1 MQTSI
6 IFAIVAIVAALV
18 LFVVISYVKTS
29 PAVAYIVSGLSK
41 KPKVLIGTGGFRIP
55 FFQKLDKI
63 YLGQITVDVRTNTP
77 VPTSDFID
85 VMIDSVAK
93 VRILPTPE
101 GIQLAS
107 ANFLNMSSDQIAAQ
121 VQDVLQ
127 GNMREIVGTLDLR
140 SLNTDRD
147 GFSKQIAEKAKVDME
162 ALGIEILACNIQNIT
177 DKQGLIQ
184 ALGADNVYKI
194 KKDASINKAQAEKDV
209 AIAEAQAKKEANDA
223 RVLAETEIAERNN
236 ELVIKQA
243 ELKKESD
250 IKRAE
255 SDAAYEI
262 QKQEQMKVVNVKT
275 VEAEAAKKQ
284 TAAEKQKA
292 INTATV
298 EAEIEKAARIAELE
312 ERNIAI
318 RERQLSAEVNKQADA
333 AKYER
338 EVQAA
343 AELEQR
349 KRKAEAETYEA
360 EQRAKAK
367 RAEAEALKY
376 AMEQEAAG
384 IEAKG
389 KAEAV
394 AIQAKLT
401 AEAEGIKAK
410 GEAEA
415 KAMDKKAEAFKKY
428 NAAAMASMVVEVL
441 PAVAKSVA
449 EPLSAIKDVHVY
461 GTTGE
466 EASGMSGNVPVLIKK
481 TFDVVKQTTGTDL
494 STILENGSAVAAD
507 VTVEK

>member
-1 MQTSI
+1 MNTSI
-6 IFAIVAIVAALV
+6 IFAIVALVAVIV
-18 LFVVISYVKTS
+18 LFVVFSYVKTS
-29 PAVAYIVSGLSK
+29 PAIAYIISGLSK

-63 YLGQITVDVRTNTP
+63 YLGQVTVDIRTNTP
-77 VPTSDFID
+77 VPTADFID
-85 VMIDSVAK
+85 VMIDAVAK
-93 VRILPTPE
+93 VRILPTPD
-101 GIQLAS
+101 GIQKAA
-107 ANFLNMSSDQIAAQ
+107 ANFLNMGPEQVAHQ

-194 KKDASINKAQAEKDV
+194 KKDASINKAQAEKDIAV
-209 AIAEAQAKKEANDA
+209 AEAQAKKESNDA
-223 RVLAETEIAERNN
+223 RVLAETEIAEKNN
-236 ELVIKQA
+236 QLAIKKADLKKAEDTKQA
-243 ELKKESD
+243 E
-250 IKRAE
+250 A
-255 SDAAYEI
+255 DAAYKI
-262 QKQEQMKVVNVKT
+262 QEAEQQRIVNVKT
-275 VEAEAAKKQ
+275 VEAEAARKQ
-284 TAAEKQKA
+284 VAAERQKS
-292 INTATV
+292 INAATV
-298 EAEIEKAARIAELE
+298 EAEIEKATRLAELE

-318 RERQLSAEVNKQADA
+318 KERQLSAEVAKQADA
-333 AKYER
+333 DKYEK
-338 EVQAA
+338 EIAAA

-349 KRKAEAETYEA
+349 KRKAEAEAYEA
-360 EQRAKAK
+360 EQRARAKKAQ
-367 RAEAEALKY
+367 ADAQKY

-384 IEAKG
+384 IKAKG
-389 KAEAV
+389 EAEAA
-394 AIQAKLT
+394 AIQARLQ

-415 KAMDKKAEAFKKY
+415 RAMDKKAEAFKKY
-428 NAAAMASMVVEVL
+428 NDAAMASMVVEVL
-441 PAVAKSVA
+441 PEIAKSVA

-494 STILENGSAVAAD
+494 SAILENGTAVAAN
-507 VTVEK
+507 VEVNK